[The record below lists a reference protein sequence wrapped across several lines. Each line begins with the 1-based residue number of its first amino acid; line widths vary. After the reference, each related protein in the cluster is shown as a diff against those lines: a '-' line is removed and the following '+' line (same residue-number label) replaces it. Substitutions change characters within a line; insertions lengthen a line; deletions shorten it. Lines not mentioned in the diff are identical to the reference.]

1 MYKVWVLLLLSV
13 ALYGCASEAPVDT
26 PTPLPATPAIAAPTA
41 APTAVKQPSPSL
53 PPAAVAPP
61 SQALPTPAPMRTMA
75 PLPAGLPDI
84 ECQTTVDSGEVP
96 EEIREVRERLGYA
109 VQPSEL
115 PAGFSFG
122 GVSYIGNEEA
132 LQIYQDGINNIIIAY
147 PMEFSPDSAPGSLQW
162 ERPAEAVS
170 AVRMGDQTAYLMI
183 GGWSDASIIAGP
195 ALSPDKAEWD
205 FEKSLALFFRCT
217 QSGGRAIDVAIQA
230 LPGPIDWIDAQ
241 ALVDIA
247 YSLERVTGN

>member
-1 MYKVWVLLLLSV
+1 MYKVWVLLLFSV
-13 ALYGCASEAPVDT
+13 ALYGCAPEGPVDA
-26 PTPLPATPAIAAPTA
+26 PTPLPATPAVAAPTA
-41 APTAVKQPSPSL
+41 APTAVNQPLPSL
-53 PPAAVAPP
+53 PTAAVAPP

-75 PLPAGLPDI
+75 PLPADLPDI
-84 ECQTTVDSGEVP
+84 ECQTQVDAGEVP

-122 GVSYIGNEEA
+122 GVSYLSNDEA
-132 LQIYQDGINNIIIAY
+132 LQIYRKGNNNIIVAY
-147 PMEFSPDSAPGSLQW
+147 PMEFSPDSARGSLQW
-162 ERPAEAVS
+162 ERPTEAVS
-170 AVRMGDQTAYLMI
+170 AVSMGDQTAYLMV

-205 FEKSLALFFRCT
+205 FEKSLALFFRCS

-230 LPGPIDWIDAQ
+230 LPGPMDWIDAK

>member
-1 MYKVWVLLLLSV
+1 MYKVWVLFLLSL
-13 ALYGCASEAPVDT
+13 ALYGCAQEGQVET

-41 APTAVKQPSPSL
+41 APTEVNQPTPSL
-53 PPAAVAPP
+53 PTAVVAPP

-75 PLPAGLPDI
+75 PLPAELPDI
-84 ECQTTVDSGEVP
+84 ECKTPVDSGEVP
-96 EEIREVRERLGYA
+96 EEVREVRERLGYA

-122 GVSYIGNEEA
+122 GVSYTSNERA
-132 LQIYQDGINNIIIAY
+132 LQIYQNGINNIIVAY

-162 ERPAEAVS
+162 KRPEEAVS
-170 AVRMGDQTAYLMI
+170 AVIMGNQTAYLMI
-183 GGWSDASIIAGP
+183 GGWSDASVIAGP

-205 FEKSLALFFRCT
+205 FEKSIALFFRCA
-217 QSGGRAIDVAIQA
+217 QSGGRAINVAIQA
-230 LPGPIDWIDAQ
+230 LPGPIDWLDAQ